1 MREWLSGRAS
11 PCQGECREF
20 ESRFPLH
27 RRNSTFLQ
35 KDRLSPVFF
44 AYRSVSPPS
53 RKVLRFFGSVA
64 DDLLF
69 GIFLFYQQLL
79 PEITLVSLL
88 FCRTVIRFISAFA
101 RLPKSNRLKIKT
113 RLLPR
118 FLRAFTYNIFFMSS
132 SRLTMPSI
140 ASCVCLRV
148 SPYTSS
154 CTRPTR

>member
-1 MREWLSGRAS
+1 MVERRLAKANVASSNLVSRSIVETRHFCKKTGSHLSFLLIGRFLLFPEKFCDTFRERSGRTAF
-11 PCQGECREF
+11 QE
-20 ESRFPLH
+20 
-27 RRNSTFLQ
+27 
-35 KDRLSPVFF
+35 
-44 AYRSVSPPS
+44 
-53 RKVLRFFGSVA
+53 
-64 DDLLF
+64 
-69 GIFLFYQQLL
+69 IFLFYQQLL
-79 PEITLVSLL
+79 PETYSFPLVSLL
-88 FCRTVIRFISAFA
+88 FCRTAIRFLSAFA